1 MLKLS
6 NREFKI
12 TMANI
17 SRNLIEKVEY
27 MQQYMVNVSREMKTV
42 RIKGNNRN
50 SKKSKERIE
59 IIENIITERMLLMGS
74 VDLTWS
80 R

>member
-1 MLKLS
+1 
-6 NREFKI
+6 
-12 TMANI
+12 MANI

-59 IIENIITERMLLMGS
+59 IIENIITKECF
-74 VDLTWS
+74 
-80 R
+80 

>member
-27 MQQYMVNVSREMKTV
+27 MQQYMVNVSREIKTV

>member
-12 TMANI
+12 IMANI

-59 IIENIITERMLLMGS
+59 IIENIITKECF
-74 VDLTWS
+74 
-80 R
+80 